1 MQGRHFPCSHARSGE
16 KQRERL
22 NPGEWK
28 KPHPAQSLEGLGAAW
43 LPAAP
48 GLKAAL
54 DFELLVGFFCLFVL
68 EAHLIISACYPIHG
82 SLPISLP
89 LACSCSR
96 TSVGWCKPHRASMW
110 TNPPCLAQA
119 ACAPFAVPTAPS
131 QVTCSHHGT
140 HGLTQADLWS
150 ARLLPAPSFP
160 SFCESGHGWCHWSP
174 QLELQQSQRCIF

>member
-1 MQGRHFPCSHARSGE
+1 MLTPAWEDPQQLRQPSQGWHLSPGSILQGRHFPCSHARSAE

-48 GLKAAL
+48 GLRAAL
-54 DFELLVGFFCLFVL
+54 DFELLVVFFCLFVL

-131 QVTCSHHGT
+131 QTGHLQSPRHTWPGT
-140 HGLTQADLWS
+140 G
-150 ARLLPAPSFP
+150 
-160 SFCESGHGWCHWSP
+160 
-174 QLELQQSQRCIF
+174 